1 MSISDIIRKSKCIVC
16 KNGDFGLTLKNSFF
30 YLPKLKI
37 FLMESSFATKEK
49 PKMEN

>member
-1 MSISDIIRKSKCIVC
+1 MSISDIIRNRTASCAKM
-16 KNGDFGLTLKNSFF
+16 GDFGLTLKNSFF